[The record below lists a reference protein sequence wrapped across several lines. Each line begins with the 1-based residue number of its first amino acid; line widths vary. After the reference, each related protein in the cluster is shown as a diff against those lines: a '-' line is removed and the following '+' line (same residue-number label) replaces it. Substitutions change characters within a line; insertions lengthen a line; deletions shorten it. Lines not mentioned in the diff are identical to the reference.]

1 MFHSP
6 TDAAPQFLYVQ
17 EIWFK
22 FMLTCLSV
30 LHVQHVQQREFNQLV
45 AKFDWLF
52 FSSKEKKVVQDIS
65 GSYHHNGRIM
75 YARAIAEQFQLDWPR

>member
-1 MFHSP
+1 MYSMFNNERS
-6 TDAAPQFLYVQ
+6 
-17 EIWFK
+17 I
-22 FMLTCLSV
+22 S
-30 LHVQHVQQREFNQLV
+30 
-45 AKFDWLF
+45 WLRHLIGFF